1 MGTNGRQCVT
11 CDENDQRT
19 RRRLMEKTC
28 GMELISFFSRTFR
41 WWLFLKENC
50 VKCMSREGRV

>member
-19 RRRLMEKTC
+19 RRRLMEKNSWN
-28 GMELISFFSRTFR
+28 GAYL
-41 WWLFLKENC
+41 LFLSHFPGGGC
-50 VKCMSREGRV
+50 F